1 MSRIKFSLFSAIV
14 FLFSFSASVAQ
25 SAKEKKPPVS
35 KELYDTIFHLDSI
48 LFKAFNEKNTEVF
61 IKYFDKDLEF
71 DHDKSGLTDYAF
83 NIEVFKTN
91 FAKGGD
97 LTRTLVKEDMEVF
110 PVPNYGAVQIAS
122 HRFCHT
128 ENGKPDCGTFK
139 FIHIWKRTAEGWKIT
154 RIVSV
159 DH

>member
-1 MSRIKFSLFSAIV
+1 MKQIISFSFLTFLSYFSLST
-14 FLFSFSASVAQ
+14 SFAQ
-25 SAKEKKPPVS
+25 SAKEKKSPVS
-35 KELYDTIFHLDSI
+35 KELYDTIFHLDSM
-48 LFKAFNEKNTEVF
+48 LFQAFNEKNTEAF

-71 DHDKSGLTDYAF
+71 YHDKSGLTYYAF

-97 LTRTLVKEDMEVF
+97 LTRVLVKEDMEVF

-128 ENGKPDCGTFK
+128 ENGKPDFGTFK
-139 FIHIWKRTAEGWKIT
+139 FIHIWKRTGDGWKIT
-154 RIVSV
+154 RIISV

>member
-1 MSRIKFSLFSAIV
+1 MSRIKLLFFSAIV
-14 FLFSFSASVAQ
+14 FLFSLSAAVAQ
-25 SAKEKKPPVS
+25 SAKEKKSPVS

-71 DHDKSGLTDYAF
+71 YHDKSGLTDYAF
-83 NIEVFKTN
+83 NVEVFKTN

-97 LTRTLVKEDMEVF
+97 LTRTLVKEDLEVF

-139 FIHIWKRTAEGWKIT
+139 FIHIWKRTENGWKIT
-154 RIVSV
+154 RIISV

>member
-1 MSRIKFSLFSAIV
+1 MKQIKFFFFLTLLTFFSLST
-14 FLFSFSASVAQ
+14 SVAQ

-35 KELYDTIFHLDSI
+35 KELFDTIFHLDSI
-48 LFKAFNEKNTEVF
+48 LFKAFNEKNTETF

-71 DHDKSGLTDYAF
+71 YHDKSGLTDYAF
-83 NIEVFKTN
+83 NVDVFKTN